1 MRGEPAVFIRGLGKF
16 TPVAHRGA
24 STDFPENTVPAFR
37 RALEIAPGCILETDV
52 RKTLDG
58 GIMIMHDG
66 LLESNTDG
74 CGPAA
79 GLPAA
84 EIKKLDAGYNISF
97 DGGKTRPFRG
107 RGFVMPSLEE
117 VLEEFPDSRFSI
129 DVKDDDPDFADRVAS
144 LVSRMGA
151 GDRVVLASFH
161 EAVSGLLR
169 KRHPSIARC
178 FSRREVI
185 RFYFLHRLCL
195 AGFFRGRDDGM
206 FIPEFTGPGLH
217 EYQGE
222 DAEQGTRLVTR
233 RFIADAHS
241 AGIPVFA
248 WTINMRENMQRLME
262 WGIDGIVTDRLH
274 LLKEVMDGA
283 GISR

>member
-1 MRGEPAVFIRGLGKF
+1 MRSLGKF

-24 STDFPENTVPAFR
+24 SADFPENTVPAFR
-37 RALEIAPGCILETDV
+37 RALEIAPRCILETDV

-58 GIMIMHDG
+58 GMVIMHDG

-74 CGPAA
+74 RGPAS

-97 DGGKTRPFRG
+97 DGGRTHPFRG
-107 RGFVMPSLEE
+107 GGFVMPSLEE
-117 VLEEFPDSRFSI
+117 VLEEFPDSRFSV
-129 DVKDDDPDFADRVAS
+129 DVKDDDPEFADRVAS

-161 EAVSGLLR
+161 EPVSRLLR
-169 KRHPSIARC
+169 ERHPSIARC

-185 RFYFLHRLCL
+185 RFYFLHRLRL

-206 FIPEFTGPGLH
+206 FVPEFTGPGLH

-241 AGIPVFA
+241 SGIPVFA
-248 WTINMRENMQRLME
+248 WTINIRENMQRLME
-262 WGIDGIVTDRLH
+262 WGIDGIVTDRLL

-283 GISR
+283 GVSG